1 MAQKFITKEVVRRMS
16 KYPLYSQDG
25 KAIDAV
31 CTAKFF
37 LPCNA
42 WTWYVLEY
50 DTENEDTCFGI
61 VINGYGE
68 GEYGYFSLKGLQ
80 NIRGQFG
87 LKVERDMYFT
97 PIKIGEIRDGGYME
111 DFLKNYYESKSK

>member
-1 MAQKFITKEVVRRMS
+1 MAQKFITKEVEKRMS

-25 KAIDAV
+25 KGINAV

-37 LPCNA
+37 YPCNA

-50 DTENEDTCFGI
+50 NTEDKDTCFGI

-68 GEYGYFSLKGLQ
+68 GEYGYFSLKELQ
-80 NIRGQFG
+80 SIRGRFG
-87 LKVERDMYFT
+87 FKVERDMYFD
-97 PIKIGEIRDGGYME
+97 PIAVGDIHDGGYME
-111 DFLKNYYESKSK
+111 EFINKMYS